1 MRVCLFLFILALPST
16 CNDGEFMCLN
26 KRCINGEW
34 KCDGDDDCGDG
45 SDENKDDCP
54 GKFIF
59 RHLLGIS
66 FINFQVVNLNEKFD
80 LLLIYNKFIFIN
92 KLKCIQL

>member
-1 MRVCLFLFILALPST
+1 MFITALPST

-54 GKFIF
+54 GMYILDIF
-59 RHLLGIS
+59 LNS
-66 FINFQVVNLNEKFD
+66 FIDFEMKSFE
-80 LLLIYNKFIFIN
+80 
-92 KLKCIQL
+92 